1 LFAFLFFSFLK
12 PPYRYDGKFSPIV
25 IGYRRRQFHHRFF
38 FSWKEF
44 FLRTYMP
51 MSSDILFSSIEK
63 LHGARLWGKF
73 LGKVTLVFWFVLKYL
88 SRRWYRTSFFK
99 VGARFSHN
107 PMDRYYS

>member
-12 PPYRYDGKFSPIV
+12 PPYRYDGNFSLV
-25 IGYRRRQFHHRFF
+25 IGGDNFIID
-38 FSWKEF
+38 SS
-44 FLRTYMP
+44 FLGKNSFYVHTYMP

-73 LGKVTLVFWFVLKYL
+73 LGKHTHYCFLVVLKYL
-88 SRRWYRTSFFK
+88 SRRWDRTSFFK